1 MDTARNLVVG
11 NLATPIPVTLDGKAH
26 SIARPLEPIAYRAGP
41 GSRLHLQLAPAT
53 TLYAEQR
60 STGTLA
66 LSNVDLRLPVTD
78 LGASRRERLSV
89 GPTRGVRRARS
100 GRRFKVRVRAR
111 GAGLRG
117 VRLVLRDRRG
127 KRVGR
132 SAVVNLRAGKT
143 RKLRVRVGRRL
154 KRGRYRLRGSGVTA
168 EGRRITGD
176 RRLRVQRRRR

>member
-1 MDTARNLVVG
+1 M
-11 NLATPIPVTLDGKAH
+11 
-26 SIARPLEPIAYRAGP
+26 
-41 GSRLHLQLAPAT
+41 
-53 TLYAEQR
+53 
-60 STGTLA
+60 
-66 LSNVDLRLPVTD
+66 
-78 LGASRRERLSV
+78 